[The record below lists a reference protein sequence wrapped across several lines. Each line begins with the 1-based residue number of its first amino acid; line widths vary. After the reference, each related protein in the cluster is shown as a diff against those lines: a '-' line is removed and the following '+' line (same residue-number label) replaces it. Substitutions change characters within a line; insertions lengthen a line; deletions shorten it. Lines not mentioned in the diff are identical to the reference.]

1 MMNLMKNGIVAA
13 LVAGLMAVSSL
24 PVMADEIPASAA
36 PTAESVATESTA
48 EADNT
53 RTPYSVSASTSD
65 IVGSSG
71 LVGAAWMENNFHSIY
86 RLYNPNAKDSG
97 SHHYTMNPVERDYL
111 ISLGWRYE
119 GIMSYAIQ
127 PSSETHNLQH
137 TGGIGAEVIRFYN
150 PNTGEHLFSDSRAEQ
165 TLLKN
170 AGWSCEGVAWLEV
183 EEEGVWHLDDNDYQ
197 AVEVYRTYNPNAK
210 GGDHFYTT
218 NLNEKNYLV
227 SVGWK
232 FDGVAFDILYKL
244 TNN

>member
-1 MMNLMKNGIVAA
+1 MMNLKKGLAA
-13 LVAGLMAVSSL
+13 VLVAGAMIFTSL
-24 PVMADEIPASAA
+24 PVMADEAPASAPA
-36 PTAESVATESTA
+36 AAESAITDSTA
-48 EADNT
+48 DAENT
-53 RTPYSVSASTSD
+53 RTPYSVSASTD
-65 IVGSSG
+65 IVGASG

-86 RLYNPNAKDSG
+86 RLYNPNATDSG

-111 ISLGWRYE
+111 VSLGWRYE
-119 GIMSYAIQ
+119 GIMGYAIQ

-183 EEEGVWHLDDNDYQ
+183 AEEGVWHLDDNNYQ

-218 NLNEKNYLV
+218 NLGEKNYLV

-232 FDGVAFDILYKL
+232 YDGVAFDILYKL